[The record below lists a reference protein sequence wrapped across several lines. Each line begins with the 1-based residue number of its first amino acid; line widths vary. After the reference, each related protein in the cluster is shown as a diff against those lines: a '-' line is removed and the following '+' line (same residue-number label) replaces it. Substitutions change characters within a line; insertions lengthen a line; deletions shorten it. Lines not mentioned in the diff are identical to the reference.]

1 VAVSK
6 FIVERMTQSL
16 RAYMSEQ
23 GVIFENYRV
32 EPSELEE
39 RQDIPKARIA
49 LYEDSETTLERT
61 NVVKPSMTLQNY
73 LIDVSVVRAYR
84 GDKANRGEFVIL
96 DLCDAIK
103 EWVKQVNVSIL
114 TDMMVYSIDYSNA
127 SRNLRNNKYVTKTLT
142 FVGKRDLYFNQILV
156 PVPGL
161 NRAIA
166 DGGTF
171 VDSQGAELVWE
182 QIEPFNPS
190 LTNFCRAGKDSV
202 LYSYTLVSP

>member
-16 RAYMSEQ
+16 RTYMNEQ

-103 EWVKQVNVSIL
+103 EWVKQINISEL
-114 TDMMVYSIDYSNA
+114 TYTAVYSIDYTSA
-127 SRNLRNNKYVTKTLT
+127 SRNLRNDKYVTKTITL
-142 FVGKRDLYFNQILV
+142 VGKRDMYIDQLVIPPPINTFDLTFDNTFN
-156 PVPGL
+156 
-161 NRAIA
+161 
-166 DGGTF
+166 
-171 VDSQGAELVWE
+171 
-182 QIEPFNPS
+182 
-190 LTNFCRAGKDSV
+190 
-202 LYSYTLVSP
+202 